1 MLTLVLV
8 LVFIVFPIVELTV
21 LVRVAGE
28 IGVFETIALLVLV
41 GVFGWW
47 LCKQQGI
54 SVLRRMQEATARGE
68 APSRE
73 LADGGLIAL
82 GGLLLLLPGFVS
94 DALGILLL
102 LPPTRA
108 VVRSLLGRS
117 VAKRA
122 KVVRAGARG
131 RTFVDVEVLD
141 VREGGAASRHLSS
154 SSPSEPESGPPE
166 LGRG

>member
-1 MLTLVLV
+1 VLLVLL
-8 LVFIVFPIVELTV
+8 LVFVVLPVVELTV
-21 LVRVAGE
+21 LIRVAGE
-28 IGVFETIALLVLV
+28 VGVFETIALLVLI

-47 LCKQQGI
+47 LCKQQGLG
-54 SVLRRMQEATARGE
+54 VLRRMQDATARGE
-68 APSRE
+68 VPSRE

-94 DALGILLL
+94 DALALLLL

-108 VVRSLLGRS
+108 VVRGLLGRS

-122 KVVRAGARG
+122 KVVRAGAMG
-131 RTFVDVEVLD
+131 RTFVDVEVVE
-141 VREGGAASRHLSS
+141 VREPGAPSGPSAS
-154 SSPSEPESGPPE
+154 PPE

>member
-1 MLTLVLV
+1 VVAVALV
-8 LVFIVFPIVELTV
+8 LVFIVLPIVELTV

-47 LCKQQGI
+47 LCKLQGLT
-54 SVLRRMQEATARGE
+54 VLRRMQEATARGE
-68 APSRE
+68 VPSRE

-94 DALGILLL
+94 DLLGILLL

-108 VVRSLLGRS
+108 VVRALLGRT

-122 KVVRAGARG
+122 KVVRAGFPG
-131 RTFVDVEVLD
+131 RTFVDVDVVD
-141 VREGGAASRHLSS
+141 VRERGAA
-154 SSPSEPESGPPE
+154 PSGLQAGPPE

>member
-1 MLTLVLV
+1 VLLVLV
-8 LVFIVFPIVELTV
+8 LVFIVLPVVELTV
-21 LVRVAGE
+21 LIRVAGE
-28 IGVFETIALLVLV
+28 VGVFETIALLVLI

-47 LCKQQGI
+47 LCKQQGLG
-54 SVLRRMQEATARGE
+54 VLRRVQDATARGE
-68 APSRE
+68 VPSRE

-94 DALGILLL
+94 DAMALLLL

-108 VVRSLLGRS
+108 VVRGLLGRS

-122 KVVRAGARG
+122 KVVRAGSMG
-131 RTFVDVEVLD
+131 RTFVDVEVVE
-141 VREGGAASRHLSS
+141 VREPGG
-154 SSPSEPESGPPE
+154 PSEPSASPPE

>member
-8 LVFIVFPIVELTV
+8 LVFIVLPVVELTV
-21 LVRVAGE
+21 LIRVAGE
-28 IGVFETIALLVLV
+28 VGVLETIALLVLV
-41 GVFGWW
+41 GVLGWW
-47 LCKQQGI
+47 LLKQQGLG
-54 SVLRRMQEATARGE
+54 VLRRVQEAAARGE

-73 LADGGLIAL
+73 LADGGLIAF

-94 DALGILLL
+94 DALALLLL

-108 VVRSLLGRS
+108 VIRGLLGRS
-117 VAKRA
+117 IGRRA
-122 KVVRAGARG
+122 KVVRAGAAG

-141 VREGGAASRHLSS
+141 VQVRDRGADGSS
-154 SSPSEPESGPPE
+154 GSASGPPAGPHE